1 MKLEKLWIKAFKN
14 LKDFQ
19 VDFNQKQITT
29 VLIGHNGMGK
39 SNLIEAIVIIYRDL
53 DLGKPPVFEYDLSYF
68 CKGNKIR
75 IKAEPEKK
83 NYIIEVNGK
92 NLSFSK
98 FNEENRQVDKRNIP
112 NRKYLPNY
120 LFAYYSGNSKRLE
133 SHFDMH
139 QKKFYDDL
147 LNDNDKPLR
156 PLFYARLVHSQF
168 VLISYFLYNDID
180 SKSFLKQCM
189 DISGLESILFVLK
202 KPRWNSNEGDK
213 RFWNAKGVVRS
224 FLSELYRC
232 SLAPIYNTE
241 TVFPEYNKTKR
252 EEHLYLFIQNEEKLK
267 ELAKKYE
274 NNTDFFKILE
284 STYISELISE
294 VRIKVKKESSS
305 CKLIFKELSE
315 GEQQLLTVLGLLKF
329 TQDEESLFLLDEPD
343 THLNPVWKL
352 EYLNLLEKVVGKN
365 KTSHILISTHDPIV
379 IGGLVNDQ
387 VIIFEE
393 DQKLNKIVTRNPDV
407 DPKGM
412 GVAALLTSELFGLST
427 TLDTKTQ
434 KKLDRKREIYLKSL
448 EIELTTEELNEMR
461 ELTDELGSLD
471 FTKTTRDPLYD
482 KFVKAMLS
490 REEFRKPV
498 LTAEEI
504 KKQQLIAQE
513 IIEQILEDE
522 KDEIH

>member
-1 MKLEKLWIKAFKN
+1 MKLEKLWVKDFKN

-19 VDFNQKQITT
+19 IDFDQEQMTT

-53 DLGKPPVFEYDLSYF
+53 DLGNPPVFEYDLNYF

-75 IKAEPEKK
+75 IKAEPEKR
-83 NYIIEVNGK
+83 NYAIVVNGK
-92 NLSFSK
+92 NISFSK
-98 FNEENRQVDKRNIP
+98 FNEENRQVDKKNIP

-120 LFAYYSGNSKRLE
+120 LFAYYSGNSERLE
-133 SHFDMH
+133 SHFNTH

-147 LNDNDKPLR
+147 LKNNDKPLR

-168 VLISYFLYNDID
+168 VLLSYFLYGDQD
-180 SKSFLKQCM
+180 SRDFLHQCL

-202 KPRWNSNEGDK
+202 KPRWKSKEGDK
-213 RFWNAKGVVRS
+213 RFWNAKGVVQS
-224 FLSELYRC
+224 FLSELYKY

-241 TVFPEYNKTKR
+241 TVYPEYNKTKR

-267 ELAKKYE
+267 ELTKKYE
-274 NNTDFFKILE
+274 SNTDFFKILE

-294 VRIKVKKESSS
+294 VQIKVKKESSN

-379 IGGLVNDQ
+379 ISGLVKDQ

-393 DQKLNKIVTRNPDV
+393 DKKSNKILTRNPEV

-427 TLDTKTQ
+427 TLDIETQ
-434 KKLDRKREIYLKSL
+434 QKLDRKREIFLKSF
-448 EIELTTEELNEMR
+448 ETKLTSEELLEMR

-471 FTKTTRDPLYD
+471 FTKTIRDPLYD
-482 KFVKAMLS
+482 KFVKA
-490 REEFRKPV
+490 
-498 LTAEEI
+498 
-504 KKQQLIAQE
+504 
-513 IIEQILEDE
+513 
-522 KDEIH
+522 